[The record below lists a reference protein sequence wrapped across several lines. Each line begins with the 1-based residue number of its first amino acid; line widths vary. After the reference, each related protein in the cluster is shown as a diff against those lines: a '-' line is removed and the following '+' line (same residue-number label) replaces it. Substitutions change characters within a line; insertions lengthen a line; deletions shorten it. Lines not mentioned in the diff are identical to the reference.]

1 MKRELTLTHGP
12 IAASAPQM
20 SDGMG
25 AVVTFHGVVRGTE
38 DGGAITAID
47 YEANEEMARHQFGLI
62 FDAIEER
69 WPVESVR
76 LVQRLGV
83 VPANE
88 ASLRVEI
95 IAPHRA
101 EAFDACQFLSN
112 EMKDKVPIWKRPQ
125 ALL

>member
-1 MKRELTLTHGP
+1 MKRELTLTHDP
-12 IAASAPQM
+12 IAESASQIN
-20 SDGMG
+20 DGMG
-25 AVVTFHGVVRGTE
+25 AVMTFHGVVRGTE
-38 DGGAITAID
+38 DGEVIAAIN

-62 FDAIEER
+62 FNAIEER

-76 LVQRLGV
+76 LVHRLGV

-95 IAPHRA
+95 MAPHRV
-101 EAFDACQFLSN
+101 EAFEACQFLIN

-125 ALL
+125 

>member
-1 MKRELTLTHGP
+1 MKRELTLTHDP
-12 IAASAPQM
+12 IAESPPQM
-20 SDGMG
+20 SAGMG

-38 DGGAITAID
+38 EGEAIAAID

-62 FDAIEER
+62 FDALEKR

-76 LVQRLGV
+76 LVHRLGV

-95 IAPHRA
+95 MAPHRV
-101 EAFDACQFLSN
+101 EAFEACQFLIN

-125 ALL
+125 

>member
-1 MKRELTLTHGP
+1 MKRELTLTHDP
-12 IAASAPQM
+12 IAESASQI

-25 AVVTFHGVVRGTE
+25 AVMTFHGVVRGTE
-38 DGGAITAID
+38 DGEVIAAIN

-62 FDAIEER
+62 FNAIEER

-76 LVQRLGV
+76 LVHRLGA

-95 IAPHRA
+95 MAPHRV
-101 EAFDACQFLSN
+101 EAFEACQFLIN

-125 ALL
+125 

>member
-1 MKRELTLTHGP
+1 MKRELTLTHDP
-12 IAASAPQM
+12 ITETEPQM
-20 SDGMG
+20 SEGMG

-38 DGGAITAID
+38 EGEVIAAID

-62 FDAIEER
+62 FNAIEER
-69 WPVESVR
+69 WPAESVR
-76 LVQRLGV
+76 LVHRLGV

-95 IAPHRA
+95 MAPHRV
-101 EAFDACQFLSN
+101 EAFEACQFLIN

-125 ALL
+125 

>member
-1 MKRELTLTHGP
+1 MKRELTLTHNP
-12 IAASAPQM
+12 ITESASQM

-38 DGGAITAID
+38 DGEAITAID
-47 YEANEEMARHQFGLI
+47 YEANEKMALHQFGLI
-62 FDAIEER
+62 FDALEER

-76 LVQRLGV
+76 LVHRLGV

-95 IAPHRA
+95 IAPHRP
-101 EAFDACQFLSN
+101 EAFEACQFLIN
-112 EMKDKVPIWKRPQ
+112 EMKEKVPIWKQPCS
-125 ALL
+125 

>member
-1 MKRELTLTHGP
+1 MKRELTLTHDP
-12 IAASAPQM
+12 IAESASQI

-25 AVVTFHGVVRGTE
+25 AVMTFHGVVRGTE
-38 DGGAITAID
+38 DGEVIAAIN

-62 FDAIEER
+62 FNAIEER

-76 LVQRLGV
+76 LAHRLGV

-95 IAPHRA
+95 MAPHRV
-101 EAFDACQFLSN
+101 EAFEACQFLIN

-125 ALL
+125 

>member
-1 MKRELTLTHGP
+1 MKRELTLTHDP
-12 IAASAPQM
+12 ITESAPLM

-38 DGGAITAID
+38 DGEEITAIE
-47 YEANEEMARHQFGLI
+47 YEANEEMALHQFGLI
-62 FDAIEER
+62 FDAIEKR

-76 LVQRLGV
+76 LMHRLGV
-83 VPANE
+83 VPAKE
-88 ASLRVEI
+88 ASLRVEV

-101 EAFDACQFLSN
+101 EAFEACQFLIN

-125 ALL
+125 

>member
-1 MKRELTLTHGP
+1 MKRELTLTHDP
-12 IAASAPQM
+12 ITETAPQM
-20 SDGMG
+20 SEGMG

-38 DGGAITAID
+38 EGETIAAID

-62 FDAIEER
+62 FDALEKR

-76 LVQRLGV
+76 LVHRLGV

-95 IAPHRA
+95 MAPHRV
-101 EAFDACQFLSN
+101 EAFEACQFLIN

-125 ALL
+125 

>member
-1 MKRELTLTHGP
+1 MKRELTLTHDP
-12 IAASAPQM
+12 ITESAPQM
-20 SDGMG
+20 SEGMG

-38 DGGAITAID
+38 EGEAITAID
-47 YEANEEMARHQFGLI
+47 YEANEEMAQHQFGLI
-62 FDAIEER
+62 FDAIEKR

-76 LVQRLGV
+76 LVHRLGV

-95 IAPHRA
+95 MALHRA
-101 EAFDACQFLSN
+101 EALEACQFLIN

-125 ALL
+125 

>member
-1 MKRELTLTHGP
+1 MKRELTLTHDP
-12 IAASAPQM
+12 IAESPPQM
-20 SDGMG
+20 SEGMG

-38 DGGAITAID
+38 EGEAIAAID
-47 YEANEEMARHQFGLI
+47 YEANEEMAQYQFGLI
-62 FDAIEER
+62 FNAIEER

-76 LVQRLGV
+76 LVHRLGV

-95 IAPHRA
+95 MAPHRA
-101 EAFDACQFLSN
+101 EAFEACQFLIN

-125 ALL
+125 

>member
-1 MKRELTLTHGP
+1 MKRELTLTHNP
-12 IAASAPQM
+12 ITESAPLM

-38 DGGAITAID
+38 DGEAISAID
-47 YEANEEMARHQFGLI
+47 YEANEKMAEHQFGLI

-69 WPVESVR
+69 WPVEKVR
-76 LVQRLGV
+76 LVHRLGV
-83 VPANE
+83 VPPNE

-101 EAFDACQFLSN
+101 EAFAACQHLID
-112 EMKDKVPIWKRPQ
+112 EMKAKVPIWKKP
-125 ALL
+125 LL

>member
-1 MKRELTLTHGP
+1 MKRELTLTHDP
-12 IAASAPQM
+12 ITETAPQM
-20 SDGMG
+20 SEGMG

-38 DGGAITAID
+38 EGEAIAAID
-47 YEANEEMARHQFGLI
+47 YEANEEMALHQFGLI
-62 FDAIEER
+62 FDALEKR

-76 LVQRLGV
+76 LVHRLGV

-95 IAPHRA
+95 MAPHRV
-101 EAFDACQFLSN
+101 EAFEACQFLIN

-125 ALL
+125 